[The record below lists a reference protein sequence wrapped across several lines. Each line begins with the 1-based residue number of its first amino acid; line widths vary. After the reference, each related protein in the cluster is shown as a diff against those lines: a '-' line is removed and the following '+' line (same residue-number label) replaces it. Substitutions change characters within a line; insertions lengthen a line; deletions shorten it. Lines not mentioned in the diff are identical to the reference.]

1 MKTHM
6 KHRGMLLLA
15 LLIGTTSVSIGLA
28 AEEQMQTYFVWSSAE
43 DVNPEQMGTYMK
55 ARIADA
61 KLSAEHKF
69 EFPFVTFV
77 DGFRVHTAGLF
88 QKFAQLDGIPQ
99 KMEAWNAKTGGKAE
113 QLHKQCQNSVSH
125 ITSWISVYRP
135 DLSYE
140 PQQPA
145 FTADFSKPFHQV
157 AVIYTI
163 KPGKHDKAEE
173 VGRKIKAAH
182 EKRKSPLGYRVY
194 ERICGDNV
202 PSFAVVMTTKDK
214 AQFVALDEKMKA
226 NPSDEIAQIMNEN
239 ADVLAS
245 VETKEATYVPEASYV
260 PEGTL

>member
-1 MKTHM
+1 MKM
-6 KHRGMLLLA
+6 NENHRGMLLMA
-15 LLIGTTSVSIGLA
+15 LLIGAMSVSIGWA
-28 AEEQMQTYFVWSSAE
+28 AEEQMQTYFVWSSVE
-43 DVNPEQMGTYMK
+43 DVKPEQMQTYMK

-88 QKFAQLDGIPQ
+88 QKFAQIDGFPQ

-113 QLHKQCQNSVSH
+113 QLHQQCQNCVSH

-140 PQQPA
+140 PEQPA
-145 FTADFSKPFHQV
+145 FTPDFSKSFYRV
-157 AVIYTI
+157 AVIYSI
-163 KPGKHDKAEE
+163 KPGKHEKAEE
-173 VGRKIKAAH
+173 AGRKIKAAH
-182 EKRKSPLGYRVY
+182 EKRKSPMGYRVY

-202 PSFAVVMTTKDK
+202 PSFVVVMSTKDK

-239 ADVLAS
+239 ADVLAG